1 MIQLSNG
8 AKVHAAFIRPAS
20 PGMKPSGLVL
30 AEQERDWV
38 TWSIYWDGDSAMAD
52 DEEGLTH
59 EVWEAECGHYYQKE
73 YSGLNG
79 EGQRM
84 AEQDFGH
91 RLMQLLPTPSLEAVR
106 R

>member
-38 TWSIYWDGDSAMAD
+38 TWSIYWDGDTTG
-52 DEEGLTH
+52 DEEGQTH

-84 AEQDFGH
+84 AERDFGH